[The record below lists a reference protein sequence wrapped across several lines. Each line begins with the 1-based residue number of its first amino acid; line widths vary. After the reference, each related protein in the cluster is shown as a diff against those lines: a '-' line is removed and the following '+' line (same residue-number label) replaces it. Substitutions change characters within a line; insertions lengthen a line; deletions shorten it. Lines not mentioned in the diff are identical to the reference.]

1 MNTPPKFWNVVADE
15 RSDTAEIVLYGD
27 IVSQQPVDFWT
38 GQAIEGNY
46 ITPEGFLDDLSKCKG
61 KNNLI
66 IRLNSCGGD
75 LFTGIAIH
83 NALKGF
89 NGKKTVIVEGIA
101 ASAASVIACAGDEV
115 QVYPGS
121 ITMIHGVSTFVFD
134 ALNLSDMK
142 KMVKA
147 MDSMENAIAAIY
159 SAKTGKEVGE
169 LRNLITRETWMT
181 GQEAIDNGFADTL
194 IDGEVA
200 NKLQLVA
207 SASGKF
213 VLQAGGHVLSS
224 DFRAAIPDRF
234 HVSVINS
241 VRSEQTAEGDSSEDD
256 LQEKL
261 LQAEQELAAAKSEL
275 AALQEKMATSQEPDA
290 KAKEEII
297 AQAIAEERKRLS
309 DIEAIANG
317 IDPELVQDAKFGETP
332 MTAQELAFRAMS
344 SGKFSGASF
353 LNSRAAD
360 LQDSNTGR
368 VTIAPT
374 GNEAGGNYTSRLA
387 EAIKAANESTKP
399 KK

>member
-15 RSDTAEIVLYGD
+15 SSDTAEIVLYGD

-61 KNNLI
+61 KNNLT

-213 VLQAGGHVLSS
+213 VLKAGGHVLSS

-234 HVSVINS
+234 HVAVINS
-241 VRSEQTAEGDSSEDD
+241 VQSEQTAEGDSSEDD
-256 LQEKL
+256 LQAKL

-344 SGKFSGASF
+344 SGKFSGANF

-387 EAIKAANESTKP
+387 EAIKAANESTKT

>member
-1 MNTPPKFWNVVADE
+1 M
-15 RSDTAEIVLYGD
+15 
-27 IVSQQPVDFWT
+27 
-38 GQAIEGNY
+38 
-46 ITPEGFLDDLSKCKG
+46 
-61 KNNLI
+61 
-66 IRLNSCGGD
+66 
-75 LFTGIAIH
+75 
-83 NALKGF
+83 
-89 NGKKTVIVEGIA
+89 
-101 ASAASVIACAGDEV
+101 
-115 QVYPGS
+115 
-121 ITMIHGVSTFVFD
+121 
-134 ALNLSDMK
+134 
-142 KMVKA
+142 
-147 MDSMENAIAAIY
+147 
-159 SAKTGKEVGE
+159 
-169 LRNLITRETWMT
+169 
-181 GQEAIDNGFADTL
+181 
-194 IDGEVA
+194 
-200 NKLQLVA
+200 
-207 SASGKF
+207 
-213 VLQAGGHVLSS
+213 LQAGGHVLSS

-234 HVSVINS
+234 HVAVVNS
-241 VRSEQTAEGDSSEDD
+241 VQSEQTAEGDSSEDD
-256 LQEKL
+256 LQAKL

>member
-61 KNNLI
+61 KNNLT

-147 MDSMENAIAAIY
+147 MDSMEMPLPPF
-159 SAKTGKEVGE
+159 TPP
-169 LRNLITRETWMT
+169 R
-181 GQEAIDNGFADTL
+181 
-194 IDGEVA
+194 
-200 NKLQLVA
+200 
-207 SASGKF
+207 
-213 VLQAGGHVLSS
+213 
-224 DFRAAIPDRF
+224 P
-234 HVSVINS
+234 
-241 VRSEQTAEGDSSEDD
+241 
-256 LQEKL
+256 
-261 LQAEQELAAAKSEL
+261 
-275 AALQEKMATSQEPDA
+275 
-290 KAKEEII
+290 
-297 AQAIAEERKRLS
+297 ERK
-309 DIEAIANG
+309 
-317 IDPELVQDAKFGETP
+317 
-332 MTAQELAFRAMS
+332 
-344 SGKFSGASF
+344 
-353 LNSRAAD
+353 
-360 LQDSNTGR
+360 
-368 VTIAPT
+368 
-374 GNEAGGNYTSRLA
+374 
-387 EAIKAANESTKP
+387 
-399 KK
+399 

>member
-61 KNNLI
+61 KNNLT

-207 SASGKF
+207 SASGKI
-213 VLQAGGHVLSS
+213 VLQAGGHVLAS

-234 HVSVINS
+234 HVAVINS
-241 VRSEQTAEGDSSEDD
+241 VQSEQTAEGDSSEDD
-256 LQEKL
+256 LQAKL

-290 KAKEEII
+290 KVKEEII

-344 SGKFSGASF
+344 SGKFSGANF